1 MSQEQE
7 QTKINNPLLAQA
19 EAQASAEAV
28 VQAQAVDPSLKEAS
42 QIFGMLQSDIQTHL
56 IEEYIKP
63 QLRGD
68 DLVREFDKQLNSE
81 ECSSLQWQVLVD
93 VVTKIIENKE
103 ALAQMFEK
111 YDDIGFKEYYEQHF
125 IQKINQFKSPSW
137 DALSSF
143 CATLTM
149 CKWH

>member
-1 MSQEQE
+1 MS
-7 QTKINNPLLAQA
+7 
-19 EAQASAEAV
+19 QASAV
-28 VQAQAVDPSLKEAS
+28 VQEQSQSQKAVAVLAVAADPNLEEAS
-42 QIFGMLQSDIQTHL
+42 QIFGRLQEDIQLHL

-68 DLVREFDKQLNSE
+68 DLVKEFDKQLNSD
-81 ECSSLQWQVLVD
+81 ECSSLNWQVLVD
-93 VVTKIIENKE
+93 VVKKIIENKE

-111 YDDIGFKEYYEQHF
+111 YDDIGFKTYYEQHF
-125 IQKINQFKSPSW
+125 IQKRNQFTSPTW

>member
-1 MSQEQE
+1 MSQEQAVVQE
-7 QTKINNPLLAQA
+7 QASA
-19 EAQASAEAV
+19 VAQASAQVKASAADLE
-28 VQAQAVDPSLKEAS
+28 EAS
-42 QIFGMLQSDIQTHL
+42 QIFGRLQDDIQLHL

-68 DLVREFDKQLNSE
+68 DLVKEFDYQLNSE
-81 ECSSLQWQVLVD
+81 ACRGLKWQVLVD
-93 VVTKIIENKE
+93 VVEKIIENKE

-111 YDDIGFKEYYEQHF
+111 YDDIGFKAYYEQHF
-125 IQKINQFKSPSW
+125 IQKINQFKSPTW

>member
-1 MSQEQE
+1 MSQEQKQE
-7 QTKINNPLLAQA
+7 VQTQIDNPLITQV
-19 EAQASAEAV
+19 QASAV
-28 VQAQAVDPSLKEAS
+28 NTDLQEAS
-42 QIFGMLQSDIQTHL
+42 QIFGRLQGDIQTHL

-81 ECSSLQWQVLVD
+81 ECSSLNWQVLVD
-93 VVTKIIENKE
+93 VVKKIIANEA

-111 YDDIGFKEYYEQHF
+111 YEEDIGFKTYYEQHF
-125 IQKINQFKSPSW
+125 IEKINQFKSPSW

>member
-7 QTKINNPLLAQA
+7 QTKINNPLLTQAQS
-19 EAQASAEAV
+19 EAQASVMAI
-28 VQAQAVDPSLKEAS
+28 DPSLKEAS
-42 QIFGMLQSDIQTHL
+42 QIFRMLQSDIQTHL

-68 DLVREFDKQLNSE
+68 DLVREFDKQLNSK

-93 VVTKIIENKE
+93 VVEKIIENE
-103 ALAQMFEK
+103 SALAQMFEK

-125 IQKINQFKSPSW
+125 IKKINQFKNPSW
-137 DALSSF
+137 NALSSF

>member
-7 QTKINNPLLAQA
+7 QTKINNPLLT
-19 EAQASAEAV
+19 
-28 VQAQAVDPSLKEAS
+28 QAQAVDPSLKEAS
-42 QIFGMLQSDIQTHL
+42 QIFEMLQSDIQTHL

-68 DLVREFDKQLNSE
+68 DLVREFDKQLNSS

-93 VVTKIIENKE
+93 VVTKIIENE
-103 ALAQMFEK
+103 SALAQKFEK

-125 IQKINQFKSPSW
+125 IQKRNQFTQPTW

>member
-1 MSQEQE
+1 MSQSQEE
-7 QTKINNPLLAQA
+7 QTKIDNPLLVVTSVK
-19 EAQASAEAV
+19 ASS
-28 VQAQAVDPSLKEAS
+28 QAVDTNLQEAS
-42 QIFGMLQSDIQTHL
+42 QIFVRLQGDIQTHL

-81 ECSSLQWQVLVD
+81 ECRGLKWQVLSD
-93 VVTKIIENKE
+93 VVGKIIENE
-103 ALAQMFEK
+103 SALAQMFEK
-111 YDDIGFKEYYEQHF
+111 YDDIGFKGYYEQHF
-125 IQKINQFKSPSW
+125 IQKKNQFTSPTW

>member
-1 MSQEQE
+1 MSQAQEE
-7 QTKINNPLLAQA
+7 QTKINNPLLVVTSVK
-19 EAQASAEAV
+19 ASS
-28 VQAQAVDPSLKEAS
+28 QAVDPDLQEAS
-42 QIFGMLQSDIQTHL
+42 KIFGMLQEDIQTHL

-81 ECSSLQWQVLVD
+81 ECRGLKWQVLSD
-93 VVTKIIENKE
+93 VVGKIIENE
-103 ALAQMFEK
+103 SALAQMFEK
-111 YDDIGFKEYYEQHF
+111 YDDIGFKGYYEQHF
-125 IQKINQFKSPSW
+125 IQKKNQFTSPTW

>member
-1 MSQEQE
+1 MSQAQEE
-7 QTKINNPLLAQA
+7 QTKINNPLL
-19 EAQASAEAV
+19 V
-28 VQAQAVDPSLKEAS
+28 VQASTSVQTLVVEVDPELQEAS
-42 QIFGMLQSDIQTHL
+42 KIFGMLQEDIQTHL

-68 DLVREFDKQLNSE
+68 DLVKEFEKQLNSDD
-81 ECSSLQWQVLVD
+81 CRGLKWQVLSD
-93 VVTKIIENKE
+93 VVGKIIENE
-103 ALAQMFEK
+103 SALAQMFEK
-111 YDDIGFKEYYEQHF
+111 YDDIGFKTYYEQHF

>member
-1 MSQEQE
+1 MSQTSVQQEQVLAVEQE
-7 QTKINNPLLAQA
+7 QVLA
-19 EAQASAEAV
+19 V
-28 VQAQAVDPSLKEAS
+28 VDPSLSQAA
-42 QIFGMLQSDIQTHL
+42 QIFTRLNDDIQLHL

-81 ECSSLQWQVLVD
+81 ECSNLNWQVLVD
-93 VVTKIIENKE
+93 VVEKIIENE
-103 ALAQMFEK
+103 AALAQMCEK
-111 YDDIGFKEYYEQHF
+111 YEASIGFKRYYDQHF
-125 IQKINQFKSPSW
+125 IQKVNSFKAPSW
-137 DALSSF
+137 DPLSSF